1 MRAETEGR
9 GVFDTIYEA
18 NIETIYL
25 TAKRY
30 TRNHHAAEE
39 IAQDTFLKLFRNMEH
54 TNIEAAKPWLILT
67 AKYAAMNWRRDTAR
81 EYLVAESTDQNFF
94 RIFHRF

>member
-9 GVFDTIYEA
+9 GVFDSIYEA

-54 TNIEAAKPWLILT
+54 TNIEADSDRKVCGNELEKRYGA
-67 AKYAAMNWRRDTAR
+67 
-81 EYLVAESTDQNFF
+81 
-94 RIFHRF
+94 

>member
-9 GVFDTIYEA
+9 GVFDSIYEA

-39 IAQDTFLKLFRNMEH
+39 IAQDTFLKLFGIW
-54 TNIEAAKPWLILT
+54 NIQISRLQS
-67 AKYAAMNWRRDTAR
+67 RG
-81 EYLVAESTDQNFF
+81 
-94 RIFHRF
+94 

>member
-9 GVFDTIYEA
+9 GVFDSIYEA

-54 TNIEAAKPWLILT
+54 TNIEAYKA
-67 AKYAAMNWRRDTAR
+67 
-81 EYLVAESTDQNFF
+81 VADSDRKVCGNELEK
-94 RIFHRF
+94 RYGA